1 MKRLF
6 FIIASGMLLLL
17 SSNLRA
23 GIIQFDGAG
32 SGNLATTGYI
42 EAGYRLTSAVAYPVG
57 ISLAN
62 GGLRFASGSSSGVGY
77 SSVTLSKVDGGLF
90 DFNSYDLIEIFNR
103 YTTGYKSAGT
113 AHLDVES
120 NLGGFISY
128 TQHGEI
134 MSAGGPGFQSLDD
147 NSIDNASLWNSI
159 SSAIFTAYDPQ
170 GHSGTYRYNS
180 PAYTIDNLVLSDA
193 SAISSFSLMAS
204 PSLIAVSEPVTLALM
219 GLGLFG
225 LGISGRSS
233 VRSRVSKK

>member
-1 MKRLF
+1 MKRF
-6 FIIASGMLLLL
+6 FYIIASGMLLLL

-23 GIIQFDGAG
+23 EIIQFDGAG
-32 SGNLATTGYI
+32 GGNLATTGYI

-57 ISLAN
+57 ISLTN
-62 GGLRFASGSSSGVGY
+62 GGLRFVSGSSSGVGY
-77 SSVTLSKVDGGLF
+77 SSVTISKVDGSLF

-113 AHLDVES
+113 GHLDVES

-134 MSAGGPGFQSLDD
+134 SGVGGPGFQSLDD
-147 NSIDNASLWNSI
+147 NLLDDASLWDSI

-170 GHSGTYRYNS
+170 GHSGAYRYNS
-180 PAYTIDNLVLSDA
+180 PAYTIDNLVLSDV
-193 SAISSFSLMAS
+193 AISSFSLVAS
-204 PSLIAVSEPVTLALM
+204 PSLVSVSEPATLALM

-225 LGISGRSS
+225 LGS
-233 VRSRVSKK
+233 VRCREKQKAL